1 MSAEVTREFDAGA
14 ARYQGRVAWM
24 LHRAIFGSIERF
36 LGILERVRQAMP
48 EAAITTDII
57 VGFPGETEEDFQA
70 TLDVVEQA
78 RFSSAFTF
86 QYSPRPGTPAATM
99 DDQVPP
105 EDVSERYKRL
115 IALQE
120 KICLDENQ
128 RLVRTAAELLV
139 FADEGPKS
147 AATQRKTGR
156 ARDGRLVHF
165 TAGYRAQAIRPGDV
179 VTTTITGAAP
189 HHLVAD
195 AGVIS
200 HRTTRAGDAHEK
212 AITPVT
218 APIGVGLGMPS
229 MGPRPAEPAVTG
241 CSVGCGS

>member
-1 MSAEVTREFDAGA
+1 M
-14 ARYQGRVAWM
+14 
-24 LHRAIFGSIERF
+24 
-36 LGILERVRQAMP
+36 
-48 EAAITTDII
+48 
-57 VGFPGETEEDFQA
+57 
-70 TLDVVEQA
+70 
-78 RFSSAFTF
+78 
-86 QYSPRPGTPAATM
+86 
-99 DDQVPP
+99 
-105 EDVSERYKRL
+105 
-115 IALQE
+115 
-120 KICLDENQ
+120 
-128 RLVRTAAELLV
+128 
-139 FADEGPKS
+139 
-147 AATQRKTGR
+147 
-156 ARDGRLVHF
+156 HF

-200 HRTTRAGDAHEK
+200 HRTTRAGNAHEK